1 MSTRIFR
8 LFTLCVTLLGCA
20 GPLAA
25 AGLADISN
33 KDAVAGLKEALA
45 RGSQAA
51 VQRLASKTD
60 SSAPSGADARD
71 DRASLEIH
79 PRSSTWPGH
88 IVERGANDV
97 CRLAHAGAR

>member
-8 LFTLCVTLLGCA
+8 LFTLCVTLPGCA

-51 VQRLASKTD
+51 VQRL
-60 SSAPSGADARD
+60 G
-71 DRASLEIH
+71 
-79 PRSSTWPGH
+79 
-88 IVERGANDV
+88 VENGFFCAIGR
-97 CRLAHAGAR
+97 